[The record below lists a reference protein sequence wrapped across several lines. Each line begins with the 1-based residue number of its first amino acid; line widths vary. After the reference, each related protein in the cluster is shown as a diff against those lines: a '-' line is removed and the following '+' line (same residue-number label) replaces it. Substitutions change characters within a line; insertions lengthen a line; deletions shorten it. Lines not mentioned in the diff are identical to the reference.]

1 MGRMASPTPPPQT
14 TPTSAPPVLLVH
26 GFASSYERNWRE
38 PGWVDILADEG
49 RKVIGFDLPGHGDAD
64 KPHDP
69 DAYAGMEA
77 AVVSALP
84 GDGQVDAIGFSLG
97 GQLLLKVAATDP
109 GRFRRIVVGGVGDN
123 IFRHD
128 DPEAAA
134 RAIETGTASEGDP
147 GVAQAFAVFAK
158 APGNDPAALAACLRR
173 PRTPVSPGDLA
184 GVKVPVLVVLG
195 DRDFAGPADKLMAAL
210 PDARLA
216 SLAGADHFGTPKDFR
231 FIEAALGF
239 LGDAPG

>member
-1 MGRMASPTPPPQT
+1 MTAPQ
-14 TPTSAPPVLLVH
+14 VLLVH

-49 RKVIGFDLPGHGDAD
+49 REVIGIDLPGHGTAD

-69 DAYAGMEA
+69 EAYAGMER
-77 AVVSALP
+77 AVVDALP
-84 GDGQVDAIGFSLG
+84 PEQVDAVGFSLG
-97 GQLLLKVAATDP
+97 GQLLLKVAAEHP
-109 GRFRRIVVGGVGDN
+109 ERFRRIVVGGVGDN

-134 RAIETGTASEGDP
+134 RAIESGEASDGDP

-158 APGNDPAALAACLRR
+158 AAGNDPAALAACLRR
-173 PRTPVSPGDLA
+173 PRTPVTPGELA
-184 GVKVPVLVVLG
+184 GVTVPVLVVLG
-195 DRDFAGPADKLMAAL
+195 DRDFAGPADKLLDAL

-216 SLAGADHFGTPKDFR
+216 PLAGADHFGTPKDFR
-231 FIEAALGF
+231 FIEAAMDF
-239 LGDAPG
+239 LRD